1 MAKKN
6 IFLTGGAG
14 FVGRILSEQLSD
26 KYNLYAPSHG
36 ELELEDT
43 DAVED
48 YIKSHDFDTVIHAAN
63 WGGTRKKSENL
74 ENNVEKNLK
83 FFFNIVRCKK
93 HFKKLIHLGSGAEYD
108 KLNYLPKMKETYF
121 DTHVPVDSYG
131 FYKYVC
137 SKYIEKMDDAVVLR
151 IFGCYGKYEDYEI
164 RFISNAICK
173 AIFNLPITITNKNVF
188 FDYLHVDD
196 LARIIE
202 HFIENNG
209 KHKFYN
215 VTPDKSIDLLT
226 IARKVKEVSREDMCI
241 IVKNEGLNPEYSG
254 DNTRL
259 REEIKDLKFTDIDA
273 GIRDLYKWYLDNKNT
288 IDYDKISMDRY

>member
-1 MAKKN
+1 MTKKD

-14 FVGRILSEQLSD
+14 FVGKNLYEQLSE

-48 YIKSHDFDTVIHAAN
+48 YIKSHSFDAVIHAAN
-63 WGGTRKKSENL
+63 WGGTRKKTENL

-83 FFFNIVRCKK
+83 FFFNVVRCKK
-93 HFKKLIHLGSGAEYD
+93 YFKKFIQLGSGAEYD
-108 KLNYLPKMKETYF
+108 KLNYLPKMKESYF
-121 DTHVPVDSYG
+121 DNHIPVDSYG

-137 SKYIEKMDDAVVLR
+137 SKYIEKMDDSVVLR

-173 AIFNLPITITNKNVF
+173 AIFDLPIVITNKNVS
-188 FDYLHVDD
+188 FDYLYIND
-196 LARIIE
+196 LVKIID

-209 KHKFYN
+209 QYKFYN

-226 IARKVKEVSREDMCI
+226 LAHKVRDISGKRVDI
-241 IVKNEGLNPEYSG
+241 LVKNPGENPEYSG

-259 REEIKDLKFTDIDA
+259 KEEIKNLKFTNIDD
-273 GIRDLYKWYLDNKNT
+273 GIHELYAWYNNNKNALN
-288 IDYDKISMDRY
+288 YDKISLDQY